1 MSTNKKLKIDL
12 GPPMVIGA
20 IMLAVG
26 LALPFIAL
34 AWCAKWVWLWA
45 REAWQDGGW
54 N

>member
-26 LALPFIAL
+26 LSLSVLAV
-34 AWCAKWVWLWA
+34 AWCVRWVYRWA
-45 REAWQDGGW
+45 RERWVDGGW